1 MAEATLNDVI
11 KRLQTDNDKQFREQ
25 HNTTVAVNS
34 LTSTIKRL
42 LQDQEARALRQAE
55 IDDEARKRTAA
66 SVSTRTSSSS
76 SSSDEGGLGL
86 GFAFLAPIAATI
98 GNITAFATAFAA
110 ATEGLGPAMKDLKW
124 FGKWARFLS
133 KPVTLPASWAGK
145 TIASVFD
152 DIFAKTIKYEEAI
165 KSKFRFNDK
174 AMRWV
179 DEAGKFVK
187 TEDAVADA
195 ARLVANA
202 AKEESAFTRLAAQLE
217 KIKIPDSVVKTW
229 ERTAKM
235 FSAEGSLGK
244 LMIALKENKWL
255 GKVVR
260 VLRPLAI
267 ILSLFDGWDN
277 AGKEMEDRELYF
289 STYLAGGIGGF
300 VSGAVG
306 SFFGEFFNIIKWGI
320 SWVLKKALPDSW
332 TTVDEE
338 GNLIWNRDENMF
350 ADFLGG
356 IDDFDFNKLIKEI
369 IQVPFDALGE
379 SLDYISSLIGFNGE
393 EKQADAKKSWD
404 DWWSKSKWAQFE
416 DVTTVI
422 ADLLFSPINAILNEM
437 ERVMT
442 DSPAPEGEGM
452 TAKIYRFI
460 DWIWS
465 LVPNVEQLKTSIA
478 GMLSPMV
485 AKAIGLGEYLPIND
499 ETFTDRFADKE
510 SDLKDII
517 AWIDEAQRISKA
529 LSADASGQ
537 ISQDLKDQAAAD
549 LRNAQAALEEA
560 RQQTADLLSRGQ
572 MQGVSQTTINNASNQ
587 FENIMIPM
595 SGTNDPSDPVIASTP
610 Q

>member
-1 MAEATLNDVI
+1 MM
-11 KRLQTDNDKQFREQ
+11 RLGKE
-25 HNTTVAVNS
+25 
-34 LTSTIKRL
+34 LRL
-42 LQDQEARALRQAE
+42 L
-55 IDDEARKRTAA
+55 K
-66 SVSTRTSSSS
+66 STRLSSQSS

-86 GFAFLAPIAATI
+86 GFAFLAPVAATI
-98 GNITAFATAFAA
+98 SSITAFATAFTA

-174 AMRWV
+174 AMRWI

-195 ARLVANA
+195 ARLAANA
-202 AKEESAFTRLAAQLE
+202 AREESAFARLSGRLA

-452 TAKIYRFI
+452 TAKIYRLMEFI
-460 DWIWS
+460 YNLIPSVDDI
-465 LVPNVEQLKTSIA
+465 KTKVA
-478 GMLSPMV
+478 GMLGSTV
-485 AKAIGLGEYLPIND
+485 ASALGLGDYVPIDN
-499 ETFTDRFADKE
+499 ETFADRASILTD
-510 SDLKDII
+510 DLTDAVKRI
-517 AWIDEAQRISKA
+517 EVAQRTSAA

-537 ISQDLKDQAAAD
+537 IPQDMKDQAAME
-549 LRNAQAALEEA
+549 LRNAQIDLDETRAETQA
-560 RQQTADLLSRGQ
+560 LLSKGQ
-572 MQGVSQTTINNASNQ
+572 ASGLSSTTINNASNQ
-587 FENIMIPM
+587 FENIMLPM
-595 SGTNDPSDPVIASTP
+595 SGTNDPNDPTRSPVI